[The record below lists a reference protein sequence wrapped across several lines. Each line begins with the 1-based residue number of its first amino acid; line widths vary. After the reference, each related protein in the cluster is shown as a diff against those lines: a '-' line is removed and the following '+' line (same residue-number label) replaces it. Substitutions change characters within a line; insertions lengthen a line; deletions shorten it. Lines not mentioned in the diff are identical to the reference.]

1 MRTKGMTLPRC
12 FWKHVNV
19 WFRTLTRYGC
29 AERYLSG
36 LVPFVGE
43 NPPPRMDRK
52 GLADVFE
59 KNPHIADLIISYL
72 GKPKDVA
79 NLSSVSRGLFLSSL
93 RSKIFYVKGRLAHW
107 QTVVQY
113 AEVKTR
119 VNRVVEFSAPV
130 AKEGLNRTLQ
140 HLCQKTRF
148 ISVHEL
154 RQLSEELWY
163 VKREFTWCYTHLEV
177 VKFRSTYVNVL
188 QILQGKMMPKY
199 DDSIGVIIDQL
210 KWGCEK
216 FGSFGVMCDCYP
228 YLLAYVLLN
237 VKATIFLDLI
247 IKYL

>member
-12 FWKHVNV
+12 FWKRVNGG
-19 WFRTLTRYGC
+19 FRTLTRYGC

-59 KNPHIADLIISYL
+59 NIPHIADLIISYL

-93 RSKIFYVKGRLAHW
+93 RSKMFYVKGRLAHW
-107 QTVVQY
+107 QTVDGVQYAEVKDGVQY

-119 VNRVVEFSAPV
+119 VNMVVEFSAPV

-154 RQLSEELWY
+154 RQLSEELWH
-163 VKREFTWCYTHLEV
+163 VKRDFTWCYTHLEA
-177 VKFRSTYVNVL
+177 VKLRSTYVNVL
-188 QILQGKMMPKY
+188 QTLQRKMIPKF
-199 DDSIGVIIDQL
+199 IGFFQ
-210 KWGCEK
+210 C
-216 FGSFGVMCDCYP
+216 
-228 YLLAYVLLN
+228 
-237 VKATIFLDLI
+237 
-247 IKYL
+247 